1 MATNSTKKTP
11 TAPPMA
17 PRKGVVTRVR
27 KGRWS
32 RLNRRLHRGWRRV
45 LELPALW
52 IALLVAVGGWGLT
65 PGGLL
70 PVPAARQGEVATRDY
85 VAPSDLLIPDQETTS
100 EKQSRAREEVPPV
113 YDYDSGA
120 AATVQNRVDQLFGA
134 GRALVQAAS
143 QAARGGRA
151 APRGQGRSTKG
162 GAGSTR
168 ADGEQAGEDRLA
180 DELAQLERASG
191 LKLTREEVAALSAQ
205 GFSQDLEERLS
216 LLVGR
221 VLRQGIVEGKARL
234 LENRV
239 RGITLRLLPSGTERR
254 HYDLYDYLEYPGE
267 VQEFLEAEVE
277 DWRDLSSAQRKAT
290 IALLMANLPANLSP
304 NRSETL
310 ERQAAAAAGVAPV
323 FKQIRKGQ
331 VIVRKGDQI
340 GSAEARM
347 LAEITGRDRLTGR
360 LLPLLGTMALLGL
373 VALALWF
380 GLRGER
386 VADHSRAR
394 LYCEVLLVLLVSILG
409 TKFSFL
415 VSTALA
421 NSFDAAPFN
430 SFRGYAYGVPFAGLA
445 LVASLLFGRTAAALA
460 ALFFALLVSRLA
472 GFEALWVTLYAA
484 VGSVGAVFAV
494 DAFQIKQRL
503 MLTRVGLVV
512 GALNV
517 VSVLVLTALGGG
529 TGLDP
534 LQLVFDLVCA
544 LVGGLLAA
552 AVGSFSVPILESLL
566 GITTDIKLVEI
577 ANANLPLLRRLAF
590 EAPGTFQHSLMV
602 ANLAKEGCE
611 VIGAD
616 PVLAYAG
623 GLYHDVGKIFRPEY
637 FVENQRPGHNLHD
650 KLVPS
655 MSALIIISHVKDG
668 LALAE
673 EYHLPPPVRDA
684 IAQHHGTRLI
694 SFFFNRAQERARQ
707 RAKQRSEHPGDVT
720 EEKYRYP
727 GPKPQNEVMG
737 VLMLADGVEA
747 ASRTLI
753 EPTPLKIRTLVGKI
767 FEDCLADGQLD
778 ESDLTLSDI
787 KKVSQAFIRV
797 LTTIF
802 HQRIDYPGFDFRG
815 DARDETRGD
824 RTAEIAVRAS

>member
-1 MATNSTKKTP
+1 MAKTSPKKTP
-11 TAPPMA
+11 KPSP
-17 PRKGVVTRVR
+17 GVA
-27 KGRWS
+27 GRS
-32 RLNRRLHRGWRRV
+32 RRRGWARIRRQFRNGWRRL

-52 IALLVAVGGWGLT
+52 VALLLTVGAWGLT
-65 PGGLL
+65 SGSLL
-70 PVPAARQGEVATRDY
+70 PVPAARQGEVANRDY
-85 VAPSDLLIPDQETTS
+85 VAPADLLIPDQETTT

-113 YDYDSGA
+113 YDFDSGA
-120 AATVQNRVDQLFGA
+120 AASVQDQVTKLFDA
-134 GRALVQAAS
+134 GRQLLQQSADAAKGRKGTGRTPS
-143 QAARGGRA
+143 KAAA
-151 APRGQGRSTKG
+151 N
-162 GAGSTR
+162 
-168 ADGEQAGEDRLA
+168 GEERISDEVSRLA
-180 DELAQLERASG
+180 QASS
-191 LKLTREEVAALSAQ
+191 LNLTRDEVVALSAQ
-205 GFSQDLEERLS
+205 GFTQDLQERLG
-216 LLVGR
+216 LLIGR

-239 RGITLRLLPSGTERR
+239 RGITLRILPSGGERR
-254 HYDLYDYLEYPGE
+254 HYDLYGYLEYPGE
-267 VQEFLEAEVE
+267 VKEFLDGEVE
-277 DWRDLSSAQRKAT
+277 DWRDLSSAQRKAS

-310 ERQAAAAAGVAPV
+310 TRQEAAAAAVAPV

-340 GSAEARM
+340 SSAEAR
-347 LAEITGRDRLTGR
+347 LLSEITGHDRLTGR
-360 LLPLLGTMALLGL
+360 LLPLMGTMALLGL
-373 VALALWF
+373 AAVALWF

-386 VADHSRAR
+386 VADHDRRR

-421 NSFDAAPFN
+421 NSFDATPFN
-430 SFRGYAYGVPFAGLA
+430 SFRSYAYGVPFAGLA
-445 LVASLLFGRTAAALA
+445 LVAALLFGRTAAGLT

-472 GFEALWVTLYAA
+472 GLEALWVTLYAA
-484 VGSVGAVFAV
+484 VGSLGAVFAV

-517 VSVLVLTALGGG
+517 VTVLVLTALGGG
-529 TGLDP
+529 VGADP
-534 LQLVFDLVCA
+534 LQLAFDLVCA
-544 LVGGLLAA
+544 LIGGLLVA
-552 AVGSFSVPILESLL
+552 AVGSFSIPILESLL
-566 GITTDIKLVEI
+566 GITTDIKLVEL

-655 MSALIIISHVKDG
+655 MSTLILISHVKDG

-673 EYHLPPPVRDA
+673 EYHLPPPVCDA

-694 SFFFNRAQERARQ
+694 SFFFNRAQERAKE
-707 RAKQRSEHPGDVT
+707 RARQRSERSEDVT

-747 ASRTLI
+747 ASRTLV

-767 FEDCLADGQLD
+767 VEDCLGDGQLD
-778 ESDLTLSDI
+778 ESELTLSDI

-802 HQRIDYPGFDFRG
+802 HHRIDYPGFDFGGEGREE
-815 DARDETRGD
+815 RRGD
-824 RTAEIAVRAS
+824 RTAEVAVRAS

>member
-1 MATNSTKKTP
+1 MVKTPSKKTP
-11 TAPPMA
+11 KAAPGAARPGSA
-17 PRKGVVTRVR
+17 
-27 KGRWS
+27 GRGRRRGWT
-32 RLNRRLHRGWRRV
+32 RLNRRLGSAWRRV
-45 LELPALW
+45 LELPVLW
-52 IALLVAVGGWGLT
+52 LALLLTVGAWGLT

-70 PVPAARQGEVATRDY
+70 PVPEARQGEVATRDY
-85 VAPSDLLIPDQETTS
+85 VAPSDLLIPDQETTT
-100 EKQSRAREEVPPV
+100 EKQTRAREEVPPV
-113 YDYDSGA
+113 YDFDSGA
-120 AATVQNRVDQLFGA
+120 AAAVQSQAAKLFGA
-134 GRALVQAAS
+134 GRQLLQEASEAAKGRPKPQS
-143 QAARGGRA
+143 PAKGRARRRGGEA
-151 APRGQGRSTKG
+151 A
-162 GAGSTR
+162 AG
-168 ADGEQAGEDRLA
+168 GEDLVAEMLPR
-180 DELAQLERASG
+180 LERASG
-191 LKLTREEVAALSAQ
+191 LKLTRDEVAALAEQ

-216 LLVGR
+216 VLVGR
-221 VLRQGIVEGKARL
+221 VLRQGVVEGKARL

-239 RGITLRLLPSGTERR
+239 RGITLRVLPAGTERQR
-254 HYDLYDYLEYPGE
+254 YDLYNYLEFPGE
-267 VQEFLEAEVE
+267 VKEFLEGEVE
-277 DWRDLSSAQRKAT
+277 GWRNLSSAQRKALSD
-290 IALLMANLPANLSP
+290 LLMANLPANLSP
-304 NRSETL
+304 NRSATL
-310 ERQAAAAAGVAPV
+310 ERQEAAAAAVAPV

-331 VIVRKGDQI
+331 VIVRQGDQV
-340 GSAEARM
+340 GPAEARM
-347 LAEITGRDRLTGR
+347 IAEITGRDRLSGR
-360 LLPLLGTMALLGL
+360 LLPLAGTIALLAL
-373 VALALWF
+373 TALALWF

-386 VADHSRAR
+386 VADHSRRR
-394 LYCEVLLVLLVSILG
+394 LYCEVVLVLLVSILG
-409 TKFSFL
+409 AKFSFL
-415 VSTALA
+415 VANALA

-430 SFRGYAYGVPFAGLA
+430 SFQGYAYGVPFAGLA
-445 LVASLLFGRTAAALA
+445 LAGALLFGRSVASLA

-472 GFEALWVTLYAA
+472 GPEALWVTLYAA
-484 VGSVGAVFAV
+484 AGSLGAVFGV

-503 MLTRVGLVV
+503 MLTRVGLMV

-517 VSVLVLTALGGG
+517 VTVLALTALAGGAG
-529 TGLDP
+529 VDP
-534 LQLVFDLVCA
+534 LQLSFDLVCA
-544 LVGGLLAA
+544 LAGGLLAA
-552 AVGSFSVPILESLL
+552 AVASFSVPILESLL
-566 GITTDIKLVEI
+566 GVTTDIKLVEL

-694 SFFFNRAQERARQ
+694 SFFFNRAQERAR
-707 RAKQRSEHPGDVT
+707 RRSESGDVT

-727 GPKPQNEVMG
+727 GPKPQNGVMG
-737 VLMLADGVEA
+737 VLMLADGIEA
-747 ASRTLI
+747 ASRTLV
-753 EPTPLKIRTLVGKI
+753 EPTPIKIRTLVGRI
-767 FEDCLADGQLD
+767 VEDCLADGQLD

-815 DARDETRGD
+815 EGREDPRD
-824 RTAEIAVRAS
+824 RTAEIVVRAS